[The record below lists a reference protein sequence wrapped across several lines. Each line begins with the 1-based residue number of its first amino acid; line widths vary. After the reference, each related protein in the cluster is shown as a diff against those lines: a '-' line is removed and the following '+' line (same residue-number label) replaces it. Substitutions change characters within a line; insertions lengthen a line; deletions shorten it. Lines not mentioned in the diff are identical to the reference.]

1 MATLDGPTKE
11 EIKNRI
17 DKSKDNFVDSNELTN
32 FIFDEKEWAKNLTDL
47 WNYLNKLNFHN
58 FDEIKSAINNYFKSP
73 ERINNYNKKI
83 SEKIMNNDPLNKKEL
98 SLIYLKMASEWR
110 FTWYPLSVE
119 SNSAF
124 DADKPIDKI
133 CNWTL
138 ISYIRNEYKKFGYL
152 PTNSSN
158 KLDKTKSNTW
168 SSKEK
173 QSNIRKAT
181 EKEKNSFF
189 SVVKK
194 YASEWYEL
202 LVRWKDYIV
211 KKTSWALET
220 VWELVWGIVRT
231 FVDFTKIVSAPSYS
245 EIRTNKRTG
254 KKSKMTFCSK
264 TAQENANNFWVKIP
278 RGNAKDWVHNPI
290 EDKEH
295 FVRTIT
301 KSWNNNS
308 YIDINVTAPDT
319 ANFADISVISPTRN
333 WKKYWH
339 RLTAFKTNDGQ
350 RYVLDPYFSWWNNT
364 KPIPREKYRLHTVA
378 EQINFY
384 NAPKQSRSAT

>member
-47 WNYLNKLNFHN
+47 WNYLNELNFHN

-158 KLDKTKSNTW
+158 KLDKTKANTW

-194 YASEWYEL
+194 YASTWCEL
-202 LVRWKDYIV
+202 LVKWKDYIV
-211 KKTSWALET
+211 KRASWALET
-220 VWELVWGIVRT
+220 VWEFVWWIVRT
-231 FVDFTKIVSAPSYS
+231 FVDLTKIVSAPSYS
-245 EIRTNKRTG
+245 EIRINKRTG

-264 TAQENANNFWVKIP
+264 TAQQNAKNFWVSLP
-278 RGNAKDWVHNPI
+278 NWNAKEWVHKPI
-290 EDKEH
+290 IDKEH
-295 FVRTIT
+295 FISSST
-301 KSWNNNS
+301 KQQNSNS
-308 YIDINVTAPDT
+308 YIDINTSPEN
-319 ANFADISVISPTRN
+319 ANFADISVESDTVN
-333 WKKYWH
+333 WRKYWH
-339 RLTAFKTNDGQ
+339 RAIAFKNNDGQ
-350 RYVLDPYFSWWNNT
+350 RYVLDPYYSWWYNT
-364 KPIPREKYRLHTVA
+364 KPIPWEKYPKHSKA
-378 EQINFY
+378 EKINYY
-384 NAPKQSRSAT
+384 NAPKQSKST